1 MADYYPLIARAVGGL
16 DKNTGE
22 IRRALY
28 ERARSAL
35 VNHLRSVDPPLNESD
50 ITRERLALEE
60 AIRNVEA
67 EAAKRSRSD
76 ATDGAEDSPPSRDDF
91 SGYRE
96 MVAEG
101 LGGAAADEPPVFGA
115 GDPVFEPPAAN
126 EPIRP
131 ARSYG
136 RLIKIVLLLLIVA
149 GVAGAAY
156 WQRNTLTSLVAS
168 FRTDSETDIWDLAIP
183 IFAFGVIAFIFA
195 YVFSRRWFGNRS

>member
-50 ITRERLALEE
+50 ITRERLALEG
-60 AIRNVEA
+60 ATRKVEA

-76 ATDGAEDSPPSRDDF
+76 ATDGTEDSAPSRDDF

-126 EPIRP
+126 EPIRT

-168 FRTDSETDIWDLAIP
+168 FRTDSETDMWDLAIP

-195 YVFSRRWFGNRS
+195 